1 MESPGCEQRIAKVS
15 VAELLR
21 CFEHPLNEE
30 QAWAICFQCCRK
42 IEQLA
47 HSLPLRSV
55 YVKGSESIFIHAD
68 GTASFQVYH
77 KSDFGS
83 IQQSEDKLLEYLG
96 GVIYEALDWGIDS
109 QMERELSDPLE
120 KLLCLMLK
128 LDDRAT
134 EPPVTLQ
141 DVIKVFFKQLHF
153 FQACEEHFST
163 PSEATSYY
171 EMTCKNLFTDYM
183 ELQKLVT
190 IIQTSKERLRKM
202 DVEDWVESPIQ
213 KKKTHGACLL
223 PSVIC
228 ELQAGVRLRK
238 ATERPRRC
246 VSPKECHRSPYELL
260 LDDIQH
266 KRYTL
271 RKVTIKQKHRTPKA
285 DVASLK
291 PHQEL
296 MLKVKLEQCVPQEP
310 RWHEQLMAEV
320 KQPPKPW
327 AAAEAQE
334 KRSRPKEML
343 VASNTALNSP
353 SDNSLHLQDASTEF
367 EIANTKMQQL
377 AAGAQETTPKLP
389 ASSCLSSIRPSGVSR
404 STSTGLAANC
414 TPPMSAPLPGDIK
427 PKCFLSTSQW
437 QLPPDRGRSKSLDRG
452 LQSKELGCPFPTKW
466 PSPTI
471 AELIGTRCAVMALGE
486 RGLFQGGSDGVLPR
500 AKICFSCHKQMLLK
514 WPYKCYLCSRIVCCD
529 CCIKMSMPFRTC
541 VHLPL
546 HFLKFLRLSG
556 EEDPATQEQKCSKL
570 LHEIEQQQY
579 FGVPVV
585 LEPRGLA
592 QPLCCYTRTMANW
605 LTADICTWCEQNLLN
620 VTSNQQHSI
629 PLRRFSWA

>member
-141 DVIKVFFKQLHF
+141 DVIK
-153 FQACEEHFST
+153 ACEEHFST